1 MASAVAV
8 ACIQATTQEW
18 IDSSDGLRRNQGSKW
33 NLFLESKI
41 KKLSLVFELYTC
53 IYGSLQRYVPFHF
66 EAASQNKHRNAQNA
80 PLSTKQSA
88 TATVTASWSDSK
100 NANILIE
107 HCFYN
112 RLSAANRSLTATTTI
127 IPSWLWIL
135 LQLECNTVQLA
146 MICSHLYLLSS
157 AVPASLS
164 PSTATVDLCRWSLR
178 LRWQRPA
185 DSTGAR
191 SASS

>member
-107 HCFYN
+107 HCFYS

-135 LQLECNTVQLA
+135 LQLEF
-146 MICSHLYLLSS
+146 
-157 AVPASLS
+157 PASLS